1 MSPADI
7 VVIIVG
13 VGLIG
18 WELWYFLVPR
28 RDVPAAHKGGVQEI
42 RVLVKGGYDP
52 DTIPV
57 EAGRPVRLQF
67 YRDETAECSA
77 RVVFET
83 LGIEESL
90 PAYETTTVEFTP
102 TTPGDYPFRSGKS
115 LIRGRVVAQIGR
127 EAARVNLGRGHDKHE

>member
-1 MSPADI
+1 MSPADV

-13 VGLIG
+13 VSLIG
-18 WELWYFLVPR
+18 WESWYFLVQR
-28 RDVPAAHKGGVQEI
+28 RDPPTAHKGGVQEI
-42 RVLVKGGYDP
+42 RVLVKAGYQP

-115 LIRGRVVAQIGR
+115 VTRGRVVAQIGR
-127 EAARVNLGRGHDKHE
+127 EAARVNLGRGHDKHG